1 MPDARVLTR
10 YVPDASFGFERGHA
24 RARARVE
31 VWLADRR
38 LKAEGHLEGDEI
50 DLRVAKARLRGSTKL
65 DAAIDAWRWE
75 AKRLE
80 GAQAIVHVASGS
92 IASQDAPR
100 QRIVDV
106 RGLDIAVGVPEVDL
120 DNPMKTFHA
129 TVDMPDAEIIDRRLL
144 RGYLVRGQE
153 IQITMSH
160 ARFSARCEIDVKDHF
175 GSGTLDLHY
184 DRLGFT
190 LAELALLADV
200 RAHARVHDWAW
211 EHGDL
216 AVDEAN
222 VDVANV
228 TVTMHVGQSGQAP
241 ALAVRR
247 IALEA
252 KRFAFND
259 PLSHVELKGI
269 LAGGELTDPVAL
281 DAFLAPGSEILFD
294 AHKNGARFDAQLV
307 AAIDRHVAHGTVRAS
322 GRGVGFRSQKVRVR
336 GEVEASA
343 DVEGWRLYED
353 KMRVKSSRVLI
364 QRAAVDLREAKSES
378 GVDGESPP
386 DLHAQRIELRA
397 KTDELDLAHPSL
409 DRVDYR
415 LVLDDARMDDATQL
429 GVLLSKA
436 DAVAFAVES
445 GRARGDADITV
456 SRSEGKATGGVKL
469 VLEDAGMRFHDT
481 HLNGNFEIAAN
492 VKGFDGD
499 TVDISGSRIAMRDVK
514 VRGAAA
520 ETSAWSGELRLLQ
533 GAVRISETPT
543 FDAFA
548 QFRAD
553 NAKPFL
559 AMMLGNSVPTF
570 VAGLLAAEGLSG
582 QARIALERERVA
594 ILDAH
599 VRGDDVVAY
608 GDYVVVGEHVR
619 GAVVVAKGPFSAGV
633 KVDDNGTSVRLW
645 ALESWRKREEGAVLA
660 LFAEGEARAKAQ
672 RDSKVKVP
680 AAAKGKPVAH

>member
-175 GSGTLDLHY
+175 GSGTLDLHS

-259 PLSHVELKGI
+259 PLSHVELKGT

-307 AAIDRHVAHGTVRAS
+307 ATIDRHVAHGTVRAS